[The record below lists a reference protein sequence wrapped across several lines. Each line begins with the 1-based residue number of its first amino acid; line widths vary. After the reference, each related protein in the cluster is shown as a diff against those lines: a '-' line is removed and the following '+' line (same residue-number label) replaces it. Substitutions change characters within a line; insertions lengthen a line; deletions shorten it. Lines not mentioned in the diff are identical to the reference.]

1 MTNFIKFSDWETNKY
16 ARPVQEDSDKSKEVE
31 SENSV
36 LLANLADLVKARKQ
50 AIRDKDD
57 FTAQILEIDIKLVK
71 IEIERN
77 DLTKKKNDL
86 VQAQKIAEVSRKEG
100 KTNVKEELKESKKPD
115 ADDPDKGST
124 ESYEPPKYLVD
135 PAPGDKG
142 FFMFKKAFD
151 NQKKYFQPRIAS
163 SNPDIEEN
171 NDQIVNPN
179 KTNVK

>member
-1 MTNFIKFSDWETNKY
+1 MNSFIKFNDWESQKY
-16 ARPVQEDSDKSKEVE
+16 SAKKPVTEKEKPAPAE
-31 SENSV
+31 TGNSA
-36 LLANLADLVKARKQ
+36 LLAQLADVVKARKQ

-57 FTAQILEIDIKLVK
+57 FTAQILEIEAKLLK

-77 DLTKKKNDL
+77 DLTVKKNDL
-86 VQAQKIAEVSRKEG
+86 IAAQKLAEVSRKEG

-115 ADDPDKGST
+115 ANDPAKGST

-142 FFMFKKAFD
+142 YFMFKKSFD

-163 SNPDIEEN
+163 SNPELEEN
-171 NDQIVNPN
+171 TDQIVNPDIT
-179 KTNVK
+179 K